1 MADHGEVEYATAT
14 GNDYAEHDA
23 TYNAFVELTEISV
36 ATIVA
41 IVVGLALVGV
51 KGAIWLGSL
60 IVFAAVCAGA
70 IGLASGAKWRP
81 AAVVLAVG
89 LLALALA

>member
-14 GNDYAEHDA
+14 GNDYAEHES
-23 TYNAFVELTEISV
+23 TYHTFIELTEISI

-51 KGAIWLGSL
+51 KDAIWLGSL
-60 IVFAAVCAGA
+60 VVFAAVCAGA
-70 IGLASGAKWRP
+70 IGLASGAKWRAP
-81 AAVVLAVG
+81 AVVLAVS